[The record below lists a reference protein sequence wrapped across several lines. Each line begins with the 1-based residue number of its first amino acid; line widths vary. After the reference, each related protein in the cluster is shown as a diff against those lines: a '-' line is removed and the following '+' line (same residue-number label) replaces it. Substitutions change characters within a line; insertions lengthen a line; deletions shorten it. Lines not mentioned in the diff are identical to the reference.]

1 MKGPSPGSFIT
12 AIYRC
17 RDTPRS
23 TKLSKLC
30 REVNSLHGTSLN
42 RLPRKLLPTSFED
55 LIISRNCVPTNASRT
70 GNQLLLSFR
79 FEATD
84 VFDPITW
91 FIRDPTRIWKQTIK
105 IDKNNVYR
113 EEREGEIEVQKSGS
127 FRWGLR
133 VNDKDWSNGEDVTCI
148 GKERLK
154 CKWCLCWI
162 WGSLND
168 KYVACVCV

>member
-1 MKGPSPGSFIT
+1 MYRPTPVEQGTNFSFPFDSRRPTSSIPLLGLFGIQPGSE
-12 AIYRC
+12 
-17 RDTPRS
+17 
-23 TKLSKLC
+23 K
-30 REVNSLHGTSLN
+30 
-42 RLPRKLLPTSFED
+42 
-55 LIISRNCVPTNASRT
+55 
-70 GNQLLLSFR
+70 
-79 FEATD
+79 
-84 VFDPITW
+84 
-91 FIRDPTRIWKQTIK
+91 WKQTIK

-168 KYVACVCV
+168 KYVACVCVREGKRERERRRRS